1 MRWILGWWR
10 AASKLTY
17 DSGLRYF
24 QAQINVVIS
33 PESIVLRAAHASE
46 AAAIAAMSR
55 LHIEHGLTWRWRPSR
70 IKKNIRDPETMV
82 LAATVR
88 GDLAGFAI
96 MKFGDEDAHLYL
108 LAVHPRF
115 RRHGIGKSMVEWLEK
130 SCRTAG
136 IQRIRLEVRTSNQ
149 VARKFYERLG
159 YSFVAQVAGYY
170 DGREAAVIMARSLT
184 QYLTL

>member
-1 MRWILGWWR
+1 M
-10 AASKLTY
+10 
-17 DSGLRYF
+17 
-24 QAQINVVIS
+24 QNMIS
-33 PESIVLRAAHASE
+33 PESMALRAAHASE

-55 LHIEHGLTWRWRPSR
+55 LHIEYGLTWRWRPSR
-70 IKKNIRDPETMV
+70 IKKMISDPETMV
-82 LAATVR
+82 LVASVR

-96 MKFGDEDAHLYL
+96 MKFGDEDAHLFL

-115 RRHGIGKSMVEWLEK
+115 RRQGIGRTMAGWLEK

-159 YSFVAQVAGYY
+159 YRFVAQVAGYY
-170 DGREAAVIMARSLT
+170 DRRESATIMARALT
-184 QYLTL
+184 HYSTI